1 MKITDKFSH
10 FETKKEISGNVFFL
24 SYKVKLNFSWKNLAA
39 MFIRIV
45 MKSCRNNNLGQF
57 PEMFQLS
64 RPEWILYIRFPT
76 KDWNQPNA
84 LFKLK
89 KYIRRIFQSVFY
101 GKADFNV
108 SIEVSAEKLAENLK
122 KTLSEKKLFIYLCL
136 QPNLEHECQINLS
149 YHPSQYGLVISVSNS
164 LFTDPLFSPPSS
176 AREKK

>member
-1 MKITDKFSH
+1 MKIMDTFSY
-10 FETKKEISGNVFFL
+10 FETEKEISRNVFFL
-24 SYKVKLNFSWKNLAA
+24 SYNVKLNFSWKNLAA
-39 MFIRIV
+39 MFNRII

-76 KDWNQPNA
+76 KDWNQPNT
-84 LFKLK
+84 LLKLK
-89 KYIRRIFQSVFY
+89 KYIRRIFLSVFY

-108 SIEVSAEKLAENLK
+108 SIEVTADELAENLE

-149 YHPSQYGLVISVSNS
+149 YHPSQGNLIHVPLQQRNREDFHGS
-164 LFTDPLFSPPSS
+164 LINQ
-176 AREKK
+176 K